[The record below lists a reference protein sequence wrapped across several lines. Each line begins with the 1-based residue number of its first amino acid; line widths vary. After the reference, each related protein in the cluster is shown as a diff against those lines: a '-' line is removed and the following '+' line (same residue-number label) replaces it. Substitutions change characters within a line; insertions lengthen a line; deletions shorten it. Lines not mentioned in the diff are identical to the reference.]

1 MESLEMS
8 MVGFPLQVWKDI
20 LFLWEKVN
28 LCAAFSKTK
37 KNPNPQNL
45 YTTFF
50 SLSTC
55 LLKKEVAI
63 FTRMGRF
70 YTPLSQYI
78 TSHMSLFL
86 AGEQL
91 VCCNAH
97 QTSISLISIVH
108 RSTLR
113 MNLCM
118 FRKHSDSMLNKCCKT
133 TSIYSVQTISKHNF
147 NSITAAEHLQ
157 ILFKMWIFTFYSQ
170 YKITT
175 TVSRRDH

>member
-37 KNPNPQNL
+37 KTPNPQNL

-63 FTRMGRF
+63 FTGMGRF

-78 TSHMSLFL
+78 TSH
-86 AGEQL
+86 
-91 VCCNAH
+91 V
-97 QTSISLISIVH
+97 SISSWWTAGVLQCSSNQYFSNFYCSQEHFENEPVH
-108 RSTLR
+108 
-113 MNLCM
+113 
-118 FRKHSDSMLNKCCKT
+118 
-133 TSIYSVQTISKHNF
+133 V
-147 NSITAAEHLQ
+147 
-157 ILFKMWIFTFYSQ
+157 
-170 YKITT
+170 
-175 TVSRRDH
+175 